1 MCWMALILDVQ
12 LKIPHLVDDTRQLL
26 IGQAQDDASVDID
39 NKYDITTI
47 ENTFIDERLLE
58 VDLLQ
63 FVDQITIPNSSSLF
77 LTIQI
82 G

>member
-1 MCWMALILDVQ
+1 MAFILHVQ
-12 LKIPHLVDDTRQLL
+12 LKISHLVDDTRQLL
-26 IGQAQDDASVDID
+26 VGQAQTDAIIDID
-39 NKYDITTI
+39 NKYDITMI
-47 ENTFIDERLLE
+47 ENTFIDERLFE

-63 FVDQITIPNSSSLF
+63 FVDQITIPNLSSLF

>member
-1 MCWMALILDVQ
+1 MALILYVQ
-12 LKIPHLVDDTRQLL
+12 LKVPHLVDDTRQLL
-26 IGQAQDDASVDID
+26 VGRAQEDAIINID
-39 NKYDITTI
+39 NKYDIISI
-47 ENTFIDERLLE
+47 ENTLIDERLLE
-58 VDLLQ
+58 VDLFQ